1 MAFLLANTCPL
12 KNGFLLKNKTSRKPK
27 KTKSSDP
34 WTWSEERLDRGH
46 GSELL
51 LFWVILVL
59 PWFLQFGQNHEKTKK
74 QKNRPMDRVW
84 GEAWQ
89 GTWV

>member
-1 MAFLLANTCPL
+1 MGELYQAFLVNNRWGGNSIFVSKYMSI
-12 KNGFLLKNKTSRKPK
+12 KNGFLLKNKTSRKQK
-27 KTKSSDP
+27 KTKRSDP

-74 QKNRPMDRVW
+74 QKN
-84 GEAWQ
+84 
-89 GTWV
+89 